1 MQLAGKTPSPA
12 ALITVFQ
19 RPIIWLITGSLLAS
33 AFLSG
38 CTTNQPAP
46 ITDMHSST
54 PSTASEHV
62 TARGSYTIQTGDTLY
77 KIAQQHGTTVQAI
90 ADANNITDP
99 SQLRV
104 GQELIINGGGS
115 STSSV
120 AVAKPIKST
129 TEKMTVDKS
138 AVEAIPLESSQKIEA
153 SAEQSAVATDSP
165 RASDA
170 NLINWG
176 WPASGTIIQGFT
188 ANTKGIDI
196 KGSIGDPVNAA
207 ANGKVMYAGNGVRG
221 LGNLILLGHS
231 DGFITAYAHND
242 SLLVKTG
249 QEIQKGQKIA
259 TLGETDTTSPRLH
272 FEVRRRGTPVN
283 PLSYLPPR

>member
-12 ALITVFQ
+12 AFITMFQ
-19 RPIIWLITGSLLAS
+19 RPIVWLIAGSLLAT

-38 CTTNQPAP
+38 CSTSKPAP
-46 ITDMHSST
+46 ITDIHSST
-54 PSTASEHV
+54 PSTAGID
-62 TARGSYTIQTGDTLY
+62 AGRSYTIQTGDTLY
-77 KIAQQHGTTVQAI
+77 KIALQHGTTVQAI
-90 ADANNITDP
+90 AAANNITDP

-104 GQELIINGGGS
+104 GQQLIINGSGGTT
-115 STSSV
+115 STV
-120 AVAKPIKST
+120 AVAKPVKST
-129 TEKMTVDKS
+129 AEKSTADTS
-138 AVEAIPLESSQKIEA
+138 AVESVPVEMPQEIEA
-153 SAEQSAVATDSP
+153 SQEQSPVVTDSP

-176 WPASGTIIQGFT
+176 WPASGSIIQGFT
-188 ANTKGIDI
+188 PNTKGIDI
-196 KGSIGDPVNAA
+196 KGTTGDPVIAA

-259 TLGETDTTSPRLH
+259 TLGESDTTSPRLH

-283 PLSYLPPR
+283 PLSYLPSR